1 MLWIGELGCD
11 VELRTAAIAGA
22 PEARADP
29 FKMRVEFDCGIVEM
43 LCGDRIP
50 VAPEVPIF
58 LLKEGGD
65 QHVLG
70 CEMPIEAGL
79 GDPRSPDDQ
88 VHPDRAHAVPIEECR
103 GRLENPTTPRDPT
116 PDGRSTGKG
125 P

>member
-1 MLWIGELGCD
+1 MGDRHAAGGMLGIGELGCD

-58 LLKEGGD
+58 LLRSEEHTSELQSLMRISYAVFCLTKNKHHHTLS
-65 QHVLG
+65 QHSKSS
-70 CEMPIEAGL
+70 ETI
-79 GDPRSPDDQ
+79 Q
-88 VHPDRAHAVPIEECR
+88 
-103 GRLENPTTPRDPT
+103 
-116 PDGRSTGKG
+116 
-125 P
+125 